1 MLTAYRHCVVAVA
14 VLGRGSWAQTQDFV
28 SFPPDPCRCHSMPT
42 KELHTLVFRYS
53 HLNRGGSVLTV
64 QEVEESLD
72 WYYNFVVENY
82 IVIPLF
88 GTVRNFFNVE
98 ILLCTVDFENKA
110 VETVWVVQPFKVKKL

>member
-1 MLTAYRHCVVAVA
+1 M
-14 VLGRGSWAQTQDFV
+14 
-28 SFPPDPCRCHSMPT
+28 
-42 KELHTLVFRYS
+42 
-53 HLNRGGSVLTV
+53 LTV

-82 IVIPLF
+82 TVIPLF

-110 VETVWVVQPFKVKKL
+110 VV